1 MKIVG
6 NRNSTMTE
14 TPHPERLLR
23 MLLMLSGGRK
33 YPANEIAERFGISRR
48 TFYRDQQTLL
58 NVGFAIEQQDGMYWI
73 DKIESPFKELHQL
86 PFFTE
91 EEAWIMRRSIH
102 SIDENNQ
109 LKANLVEKLYALYKF
124 GKVAEIIVR
133 REQSEVV
140 SNLTRAISQQQRII
154 LRGYHSSSSN
164 TIHDRTVE
172 PFDFTH
178 NFIAVWAFDTAD
190 QTCKTFK
197 ISRISQVT
205 FTGEPFQS
213 AHLHQSLPLDVF
225 RISGAQQTIVKLR
238 LSLRAY
244 NLIVE
249 EYPLSEKFLT
259 PLPGNHWLFKAP
271 VCSFEGVGRFALGLC
286 EDVEILAPHELKT
299 FISEKIKCL
308 KNISL

>member
-1 MKIVG
+1 M
-6 NRNSTMTE
+6 ND
-14 TPHPERLLR
+14 TPQLERLLQ
-23 MLLMLSGGRK
+23 MLLILSNGLKHSAGK
-33 YPANEIAERFGISRR
+33 LAERFNISRR
-48 TFYRDQQTLL
+48 TFFRDRQTLM
-58 NVGFAIEQQDGMYWI
+58 NAGFAIEQQDGLYWI
-73 DKIESPFKELHQL
+73 DKIASPFKELHQL

-91 EEAWIMRRSIH
+91 EEAWIMRRAIH

-154 LRGYHSSSSN
+154 LRGYHSASSN
-164 TIHDRTVE
+164 TIQDRTVE

-178 NFIAVWAFDTAD
+178 NFIAVWAFDTCD

-197 ISRISQVT
+197 IARITQAT
-205 FTGEPFQS
+205 FTGEPFQF

-225 RISGAQQTIVKLR
+225 RISGAQQTVVKLR

-249 EYPLSEKFLT
+249 EYPLSEKYLT
-259 PLPGNHWLFKAP
+259 PLPGNHWLFEAP
-271 VCSFEGVGRFALGLC
+271 VNSFDGVGRFALGLC
-286 EDVEILAPHELKT
+286 EDVGIIAPVELKA
-299 FISEKIKCL
+299 FLMEKINCL
-308 KNISL
+308 KNIFSD